1 MIFNSPD
8 EFLNAPRKCI
18 TAFGM
23 SGVGKTHFA
32 NKLRDQNWF
41 HYSVDYRIGTRY
53 MGEHIVDNFKQC
65 AMKDPFLANLL
76 RTDSIFIGS
85 NITFNNL
92 SPLSTYLGKPGNPE
106 LGGIPF
112 DEYKRRQAQHRQA
125 EISAMLDTPYFIDRA
140 KRLYGYDHFIADSSG
155 SFCEV
160 IDLDDPQ
167 DPVLEAVTGSSALL
181 YIRGTEEDEEKLIAR
196 FKKAPKPMYYAPK
209 LLDQKWQQYK
219 KENKIDHDQDVDPD
233 AFMIWVFSTALRH
246 RLPLYQQIADQH
258 GYVIEAA
265 DLATMRDM
273 EDFDA
278 MMAAAITNRNKA

>member
-1 MIFNSPD
+1 MLFNSTD
-8 EFLNAPRKCI
+8 EFLTAPRKCI

-92 SPLSTYLGKPGNPE
+92 APLSTYLGKPGNTAQ
-106 LGGIPF
+106 GGIPF
-112 DEYKRRQAQHRQA
+112 EEYQRRQTQHREA
-125 EISAMLDTPYFIDRA
+125 EIAAMLDTPNFIDRA
-140 KRLYGYDHFIADSSG
+140 KRIYGYDHFIADSSG

-167 DPVLEAVTGSSALL
+167 DPVLHAITDATALL
-181 YIRGTEEDEEKLIAR
+181 YIRGTKEDEEHLIAR
-196 FKKAPKPMYYAPK
+196 FKKAPKPIYFAPQ
-209 LLDQKWQQYK
+209 LLNQKWAQFKQ
-219 KENKIDHDQDVDPD
+219 ENKFVHDQDVDPD
-233 AFMIWVFSTALRH
+233 AFMVWGFSSALHH
-246 RLPLYQQIADQH
+246 RLPLYQQIADRH
-258 GYVIEAA
+258 GYIIEAA

-273 EDFDA
+273 KDFDA
-278 MMAAAITNRNKA
+278 MMAAAITNRHKA